1 MTYFNYFTNPFNL
14 NKGRISKTL
23 PQNQTIWQIVNT
35 QKIDLSRPVICF
47 VNGVAKLRKD
57 WSIKKYADI
66 IEKRFDGTWF
76 TKETALEENI
86 KNLELCKQNNCCY
99 ILIDDRYD
107 VDIEINRPE
116 TFSVVP

>member
-1 MTYFNYFTNPFNL
+1 MIIL
-14 NKGRISKTL
+14 ISGASHTGKT
-23 PQNQTIWQIVNT
+23 
-35 QKIDLSRPVICF
+35 F
-47 VNGVAKLRKD
+47 
-57 WSIKKYADI
+57 I
-66 IEKRFDGTWF
+66 IEKRFDDTWF

>member
-1 MTYFNYFTNPFNL
+1 MF
-14 NKGRISKTL
+14 IITL
-23 PQNQTIWQIVNT
+23 PAQRLIPFDWKKGFDV
-35 QKIDLSRPVICF
+35 PY
-47 VNGVAKLRKD
+47 LRHILFYCLVMTRNYIRNHFAD
-57 WSIKKYADI
+57 IKKYADI
-66 IEKRFDGTWF
+66 IEKRFDDTWF

>member
-1 MTYFNYFTNPFNL
+1 MPILLKN
-14 NKGRISKTL
+14 
-23 PQNQTIWQIVNT
+23 V
-35 QKIDLSRPVICF
+35 
-47 VNGVAKLRKD
+47 
-57 WSIKKYADI
+57 
-66 IEKRFDGTWF
+66 FDDTWF

-99 ILIDDRYD
+99 ILINDRYD

>member
-1 MTYFNYFTNPFNL
+1 MFAYLRHILFYCLVMTRNYIRNHFA
-14 NKGRISKTL
+14 
-23 PQNQTIWQIVNT
+23 
-35 QKIDLSRPVICF
+35 D
-47 VNGVAKLRKD
+47 
-57 WSIKKYADI
+57 IKKYADI